1 MLNTAMVS
9 MMAVVMTVREIRGQ
23 GRLAMMP
30 DDFKSHRREA
40 EAFLLHCWRRT
51 RKKHVAISCT
61 SSSFLTV
68 LKTAR
73 CTNVLHRL
81 NK

>member
-9 MMAVVMTVREIRGQ
+9 MMAVVMAVREIRGQ

-40 EAFLLHCWRRT
+40 DAFLLHCWEEKEKEMR
-51 RKKHVAISCT
+51 C
-61 SSSFLTV
+61 SFMYF
-68 LKTAR
+68 LKFLKD
-73 CTNVLHRL
+73 V
-81 NK
+81 